1 MIAVYIRLLGL
12 IKDNLE
18 EDNLSTKRDL
28 YYQDVELFEN
38 QKVVDSTINSIAA
51 YMEVERLELNIAASP
66 KGLVYG
72 DLIIFTNSGRTVEIS
87 RNNGPSTIPLMLDEP
102 LIRISEGF
110 DAKCIL
116 VVEKEAVFRELS
128 ESLPNVILL
137 TVCKE

>member
-1 MIAVYIRLLGL
+1 M
-12 IKDNLE
+12 
-18 EDNLSTKRDL
+18 STKRDL